1 MKNYIRII
9 QLKAMKKSTELLMRL
24 NPTLDFEEL
33 GQYMY
38 LTMRLE
44 QEQNSGFQR
53 IKKLFK
59 RIKL

>member
-9 QLKAMKKSTELLMRL
+9 QLKAMKKSTELLMRF
-24 NPTLDFEEL
+24 NPILDFEEL

-38 LTMRLE
+38 LTLKLE

-59 RIKL
+59 KLKL

>member
-9 QLKAMKKSTELLMRL
+9 QLKAMKKSTELLMRF
-24 NPTLDFEEL
+24 NPILDFEEL

-38 LTMRLE
+38 LTMKLE

-59 RIKL
+59 KLKL

>member
-38 LTMRLE
+38 LTMKLE
-44 QEQNSGFQR
+44 QEQNSEFQR
-53 IKKLFK
+53 IKKLLEKFK
-59 RIKL
+59 L

>member
-9 QLKAMKKSTELLMRL
+9 QLKAMKKSTELLMRF
-24 NPTLDFEEL
+24 NPILDFEEL

-38 LTMRLE
+38 LTMKLE
-44 QEQNSGFQR
+44 QEQNNGFQR

-59 RIKL
+59 KLKL

>member
-33 GQYMY
+33 GQYMSNY
-38 LTMRLE
+38 EVRART
-44 QEQNSGFQR
+44 
-53 IKKLFK
+53 K
-59 RIKL
+59 

>member
-38 LTMRLE
+38 LTMKLE

-59 RIKL
+59 KLKL

>member
-1 MKNYIRII
+1 
-9 QLKAMKKSTELLMRL
+9 MKKSTELLMRF
-24 NPTLDFEEL
+24 NPILDFEEL

-38 LTMRLE
+38 LTLKLE

-59 RIKL
+59 KLKL

>member
-9 QLKAMKKSTELLMRL
+9 QLKAMKKSTELLMRF
-24 NPTLDFEEL
+24 NPILDFEQL

-38 LTMRLE
+38 LTMKLE

-59 RIKL
+59 KLKL